1 MQDYISIVCCICAE
15 PPNCQTQCVP
25 GKYGLYECIY
35 DCIVSGYD
43 YGTCNPNPSGK
54 CCCAHEGHD
63 R

>member
-25 GKYGLYECIY
+25 GKYGLYEFIY